1 MLAESADMKKEDRQ
15 QLPQEACVLLQDY
28 QNLSVDD
35 KRLLFRKI
43 SPKKQK
49 QLVLPLK
56 FRLFRLVYSELHV
69 KMSLLDVAQSMQLIK
84 DRFYWPGIGFDIS
97 HFITKACY
105 CVKKKT
111 KLDYLN

>member
-15 QLPQEACVLLQDY
+15 QLPQEACVLRQDY

-84 DRFYWPGIGFDIS
+84 DRFYWPGIGSDIS
-97 HFITKACY
+97 HFITNACY

>member
-15 QLPQEACVLLQDY
+15 QLPHEACVLLQDF

-56 FRLFRLVYSELHV
+56 FRLLVYSELHV
-69 KMSLLDVAQSMQLIK
+69 KMSLLDVDQSMQLIK
-84 DRFYWPGIGFDIS
+84 DRFYWPGIGSDIS
-97 HFITKACY
+97 HFITKPCY
-105 CVKKKT
+105 CVKK
-111 KLDYLN
+111 N